1 MRWPVGAGHDR
12 KVAGHDIKGAD
23 HDRKVAGHDIKGADH
38 DRKVA
43 GHDGKGYVLFWLFCQ
58 DNGIGFLILI
68 LQY

>member
-1 MRWPVGAGHDR
+1 MRWPVGAGHD
-12 KVAGHDIKGAD
+12 IKWAD
-23 HDRKVAGHDIKGADH
+23 HDRKVADH

-43 GHDGKGYVLFWLFCQ
+43 GHDGKGYVLFGLFCQ